1 MPSTTSKLND
11 DSDSWVVDDFDF
23 SAEIDMDQWNKE
35 RDELVQLSN
44 KDLFSNKVKLSDK
57 EIAAEKKLFK
67 LREEM
72 LTEDPSCATGFYYDK
87 LDALKSSK
95 LYDCLNHM
103 PKTAVHHI
111 HLTAAAPI
119 SFLVEKL
126 CYYDFVYFN
135 QKDQMFKVSKK
146 GCDLPGYVKVNELRQ
161 YWESSTAFDKYLS
174 DSILLFEGTETQEHH
189 EIWKYFQPK
198 FMMTLGKLT
207 NFYFLFRQS
216 FTIMPNSLK

>member
-57 EIAAEKKLFK
+57 AIAAEKKLFK

-72 LTEDPSCATGFYYDK
+72 LTEDPTCATGFYYDK

-146 GCDLPGYVKVNELRQ
+146 GCDLPGYVKINELRQ

>member
-57 EIAAEKKLFK
+57 AIAAEKKLFK

>member
-44 KDLFSNKVKLSDK
+44 KDLFSSKVKLSDK
-57 EIAAEKKLFK
+57 AIAAEKKLFK

-72 LTEDPSCATGFYYDK
+72 LTEDPTCATGFYYDK

-146 GCDLPGYVKVNELRQ
+146 GCDLPGYVKINELRQ